1 MLGLSRADLAGS
13 SSVLRLHVLRTIYTS
28 FESATEI
35 AEHGMGKHQAGAKP
49 FILLAS
55 AAGAFLFAAYIYF
68 NLGDYTAERGVSAFV
83 QVVAVSS
90 AFGALILL
98 VLETTFVALDRMFPG
113 E

>member
-1 MLGLSRADLAGS
+1 MRKERA
-13 SSVLRLHVLRTIYTS
+13 
-28 FESATEI
+28 SA
-35 AEHGMGKHQAGAKP
+35 KR
-49 FILLAS
+49 FIL
-55 AAGAFLFAAYIYF
+55 AAAAVGAALFAGHVYL

-90 AFGALILL
+90 AFGAMILL

>member
-1 MLGLSRADLAGS
+1 
-13 SSVLRLHVLRTIYTS
+13 VLRTDLTS
-28 FESATEI
+28 FESVTEI
-35 AEHGMGKHQAGAKP
+35 AEQAMEKRQASAKP
-49 FILLAS
+49 FIFLAS
-55 AAGAFLFAAYIYF
+55 AAGAVLFAVYIYS
-68 NLGDYTAERGVSAFV
+68 NLGDYTAERGVSALV